1 MNIFVR
7 MWDAYDLIIKNGV
20 RSAKSYPNI
29 NKVS

>member
-7 MWDAYDLIIKNGV
+7 MWDAYDFIIKNGV
-20 RSAKSYPNI
+20 RGAKSYPNI